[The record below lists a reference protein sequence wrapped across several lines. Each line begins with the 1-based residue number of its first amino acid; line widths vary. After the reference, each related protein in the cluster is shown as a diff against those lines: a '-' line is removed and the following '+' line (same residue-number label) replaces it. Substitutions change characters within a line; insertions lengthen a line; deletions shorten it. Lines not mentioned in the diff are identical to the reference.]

1 MKNESYSEETKEA
14 PLPLKVKRL
23 VEHAILPVKGSEHA
37 AGYDLYTSNTED
49 IVIPGGGKALI
60 PTGCSFSI
68 PHGNYGRIAPRS
80 GLAWKKHL
88 DVGAGVIDSDY
99 RGEVRVVIF
108 NLSQEAYTV
117 TQGERIA
124 QMIIEKVVPTDL
136 VEVDD
141 LEETIRGKG
150 GFGSTGVKLNDTSKM
165 LNKENQEINA
175 S

>member
-1 MKNESYSEETKEA
+1 MKPQAEEKKETVY
-14 PLPLKVKRL
+14 PLRVKRL
-23 VEHAILPVKGSEHA
+23 VENAIVPKKANEYA
-37 AGYDLYTSNTED
+37 AGYDLYSSNAED
-49 IVIPGGGKALI
+49 ITIEPQGKALI

-108 NLSQEAYTV
+108 NLSQNEYVV
-117 TQGERIA
+117 TPGERIA
-124 QMIIEKVVPTDL
+124 QMIIEKVVPTEIE
-136 VEVDD
+136 EVDD
-141 LEETIRGKG
+141 LEVTERGAG
-150 GFGSTGVKLNDTSKM
+150 GFGSTGVKLNEINNDI
-165 LNKENQEINA
+165 NKENQII